1 MQPQKNFATNLCYRK
16 TVQSYEKKMK
26 NTNYSVKKHQ
36 TYRLLFLV
44 LLISGTLQARNTNY
58 VGAYLEGG
66 GWALMPSGSKYGP
79 SLGAAGSLGALY
91 ELQSGNKVSET
102 KFLFDVG
109 LGVHGGWTR
118 FDANLA
124 SKMAIENATDMDGD
138 SFDYVYEITSRKD
151 AYLNVAAQV
160 PLLIGVQH
168 RRFYMLAGVKAN
180 VNVFTRFKSTATLNT
195 YGDYYRFTENP
206 NFAEFR
212 NMPEQQFFE
221 NMPLTTAL
229 LPTKW
234 NLDVDLHLEFG
245 GRLGFLP
252 EGTGFEVPRR
262 DVEYRLA
269 AFVDYGLLDLHIK
282 GNNPLAEAPTSY
294 DAASAYNPDGTNTSM
309 IQGIKLNDV
318 FTTSGFANAVKDA
331 TIGIKFTILFQ
342 IHQPEKCVL
351 CGDGYKSLVPARGRK
366 GGVQYEE

>member
-1 MQPQKNFATNLCYRK
+1 
-16 TVQSYEKKMK
+16 MK

-44 LLISGTLQARNTNY
+44 LLISGSLQARNTNY

-79 SLGAAGSLGALY
+79 SFGAAGSLGALY
-91 ELQSGNKVSET
+91 ELQAGNKTSET
-102 KFLFDVG
+102 KMLFDVG

-124 SKMAIENATDMDGD
+124 SKMAIENATDLDGD
-138 SFDYVYEITSRKD
+138 SFDYIYEITNRKD
-151 AYLNVAAQV
+151 AYTNLAAQV
-160 PLLIGVQH
+160 PVLIGVQH

-180 VNVFTRFKSTATLNT
+180 INVLTRFKTTATLNT
-195 YGDYYRFTENP
+195 YGSYQRFTELP
-206 NFAEFR
+206 NFVEFR

-221 NMPLTTAL
+221 NMPLKPVST
-229 LPTKW
+229 PTKW
-234 NLDVDLHLEFG
+234 NLDVDFHLELG

-269 AFVDYGLLDLHIK
+269 AFIDYGLLDLHTADTK
-282 GNNPLAEAPTSY
+282 QLAEAPTSY
-294 DAASAYNPDGTNTSM
+294 NAAAAYNPDGTNKSM
-309 IQGIKLNDV
+309 VEGIKLNDV
-318 FTTSGFANAVKDA
+318 FATSGFAKAVKDA
-331 TIGIKFTILFQ
+331 TIGLKFTILFQ

-351 CGDGYKSLVPARGRK
+351 CGDGYKSLVPASSRK
-366 GGVQYEE
+366 SGVQYEE

>member
-1 MQPQKNFATNLCYRK
+1 
-16 TVQSYEKKMK
+16 MK

-36 TYRLLFLV
+36 TYRLLFFA
-44 LLISGTLQARNTNY
+44 LLFCGTLQARNTNY

-79 SLGAAGSLGALY
+79 SIGAAGSLGALY
-91 ELQSGNKVSET
+91 ELQAGDKTSET

-124 SKMAIENATDMDGD
+124 SQMKIENATDLDGD
-138 SFDYVYEITSRKD
+138 SFDYIYEITSRKD
-151 AYLNVAAQV
+151 AYTNIAAQV
-160 PLLIGVQH
+160 PLMIGVQH
-168 RRFYMLAGVKAN
+168 HRFYMLVGVKAN
-180 VNVFTRFKSTATLNT
+180 VNVITRFKSTAVLNT

-212 NMPEQQFFE
+212 NMPELQFFE
-221 NMPLTTAL
+221 NLQIKTAS

-234 NLDVDLHLEFG
+234 NLDVDFHLELG
-245 GRLGFLP
+245 GRIGFLP

-269 AFVDYGLLDLHIK
+269 AFVDYGLLDLHTANTK
-282 GNNPLAEAPTSY
+282 PLAEAPSTY
-294 DAASAYNPDGTNTSM
+294 NATAAYNPDGTNLSM
-309 IQGIKLNDV
+309 VQGVVMNDV
-318 FTTSGFANAVKDA
+318 FTTSGFAKAVKDA
-331 TIGIKFTILFQ
+331 TIGLKFTILFQ
-342 IHQPEKCVL
+342 LHQPEKCVM
-351 CGDGYKSLVPARGRK
+351 CSDSYKSLVPARGRK